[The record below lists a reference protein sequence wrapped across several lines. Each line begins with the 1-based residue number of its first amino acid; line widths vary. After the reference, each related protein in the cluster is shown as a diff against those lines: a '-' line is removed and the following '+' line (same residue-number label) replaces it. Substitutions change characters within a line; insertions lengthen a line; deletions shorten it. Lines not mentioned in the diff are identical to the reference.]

1 MLSLTNAFS
10 HQYFLSRLSFLQ
22 SHRHHQRREQHE
34 DGKLVAGGFAKPTAS
49 FQARCRDKVLN
60 NGPSPPTKVLSHCP
74 CALSHYPPLNSPSVH
89 PHTAR
94 ALSYWPS
101 LNSPIA
107 CAFIQALFCLLH
119 WVTFLPLLC
128 RPKARPPTECS
139 REARSRSAGRKGF
152 RTTKSRQ
159 QV

>member
-1 MLSLTNAFS
+1 MPSLTNAFS

-22 SHRHHQRREQHE
+22 SHQHHPRREQHE
-34 DGKLVAGGFAKPTAS
+34 DGKMIAGGFAKPTAS

-60 NGPSPPTKVLSHCP
+60 NGPSPPTKVHSHLPACTLTLPVSKLSQ
-74 CALSHYPPLNSPSVH
+74 CAPSH
-89 PHTAR
+89 
-94 ALSYWPS
+94 WPS
-101 LNSPIA
+101 LTSLVA
-107 CAFIQALFCLLH
+107 CALIQTLSCSLH

-128 RPKARPPTECS
+128 RPKARPLTESS
-139 REARSRSAGRKGF
+139 REARSRLAGRKGF